1 MILSGHAEDG
11 PKDWSH
17 CRREFETRGSTLS
30 HGHHEHHEHHGNP
43 WQPMATYGMPL
54 LVSVYT
60 LRHRRRLLVS
70 PIKNRRD
77 HQDPILWSAEAAL
90 MTYVDSSTLR
100 YTQVI
105 LLSCCISFSFVE
117 AFFRYYHQVISDLS
131 RLQLVTRSESIQ
143 CDMAWPVP
151 SESPRPKQLQLCPG
165 AVWPVHVVMPVVI
178 LCTCIHLI
186 SIYR

>member
-17 CRREFETRGSTLS
+17 CRRDFETRGSTLS

-77 HQDPILWSAEAAL
+77 QDPILWSAEAAL
-90 MTYVDSSTLR
+90 MLTYVDSSTLR
-100 YTQVI
+100 YTVYCI
-105 LLSCCISFSFVE
+105 LKSFYYLVVFPFFCIS
-117 AFFRYYHQVISDLS
+117 
-131 RLQLVTRSESIQ
+131 
-143 CDMAWPVP
+143 
-151 SESPRPKQLQLCPG
+151 
-165 AVWPVHVVMPVVI
+165 
-178 LCTCIHLI
+178 
-186 SIYR
+186 

>member
-17 CRREFETRGSTLS
+17 CRRDFETRGSTLS
-30 HGHHEHHEHHGNP
+30 HGHHEHHEHHEHHGNP

-77 HQDPILWSAEAAL
+77 QDPILWSAKAAL
-90 MTYVDSSTLR
+90 MLTYVDSSTLR
-100 YTQVI
+100 YTVYSSHFII
-105 LLSCCISFSFVE
+105 LLYFLFFCISWSI
-117 AFFRYYHQVISDLS
+117 YQVLS
-131 RLQLVTRSESIQ
+131 SGHIRSIQTSTQHASSESNVWHG
-143 CDMAWPVP
+143 MAAWPVP
-151 SESPRPKQLQLCPG
+151 SEAKAAPTLSGR
-165 AVWPVHVVMPVVI
+165 
-178 LCTCIHLI
+178 
-186 SIYR
+186 S